1 MVIVGKTLTAL
12 YELVCDWHQTCSVY
26 EQHAMPA
33 DLISFVIPVRDEKST
48 LREVFEK
55 ISTEMLALDRKFEV
69 IFVDD
74 GSTDGS
80 WECIQNLSEEHR
92 GKVVAF
98 RFHRHC
104 GKADALATGLRAA
117 KGQMVFTMDGD
128 AQNDPADIP
137 LFLAKAEEGFDIVCG
152 WRKFR
157 SEPWHRALAG
167 TIVNRML
174 SSLCGTSL
182 HDHQCGFKCYN
193 AKVLNSLPLQG
204 EMRRVLPSV
213 ATAKGFK
220 SAEIVIKHHPRRF
233 RRTEHCMKESVR
245 WFREMMGIYFLD
257 HFRERPLHL
266 CGGLA
271 LASLLMAVALM
282 ASSAIHGLDAR
293 VGLAMTVA
301 AITLATCTL
310 PLVAVGFIGEIIVR
324 RFGKEGSVV
333 IADKLEA
340 TPRSRP
346 QDCEGKIIPLPP
358 QEKPVILVAEDERQM
373 RELLRLQLET
383 AGFDVEEA
391 ADGEEAMEKIHDG
404 IGVVLLDL
412 AMPGKTGIECLTLMR
427 KRFADVRI
435 VIVSGN
441 DEVSTA
447 VRTMKLGAFDYLTK
461 PFAANRLIDTVKR
474 ALALR
479 GLTAGLMEE
488 TA

>member
-1 MVIVGKTLTAL
+1 
-12 YELVCDWHQTCSVY
+12 
-26 EQHAMPA
+26 MPA

-48 LREVFEK
+48 LREVFEQ
-55 ISTEMLALDRKFEV
+55 ISTQMRDLARKFEV

-74 GSTDGS
+74 ASSDGS
-80 WECIQNLSEEHR
+80 WEAIQNLSEEHP
-92 GKVVAF
+92 GSVVAF
-98 RFHRHC
+98 RFLKHC

-117 KGQMVFTMDGD
+117 RGSLVFTMDGD

-137 LFLAKAEEGFDIVCG
+137 LFLAKIDMGFDMVCG
-152 WRKFR
+152 WRLSR
-157 SEPWHRALAG
+157 VEPWHRALAG
-167 TIVNRML
+167 AVVNRML

-182 HDHQCGFKCYN
+182 HDHQCGFKCYRS
-193 AKVLNSLPLQG
+193 KVLGSLPLQG
-204 EMRRVLPSV
+204 EMRRVLPSL
-213 ATAKGFK
+213 ASAKGFK
-220 SAEIVIKHHPRRF
+220 SAEIVITHHPRRF
-233 RRTEHCMKESVR
+233 RRTEHCLKESWR
-245 WFREMMGIYFLD
+245 WFKEMMGVYFLD

-271 LASLLMAVALM
+271 VASFLMAVAIM
-282 ASSAIHGLDAR
+282 AGSAVPGLNPR
-293 VGLAMTVA
+293 VALAMAVA

-310 PLVAVGFIGEIIVR
+310 PLLAVGFIGDIVVR
-324 RFGKEGSVV
+324 RFGRESTAV
-333 IADKLEA
+333 IAEKLEA
-340 TPRSRP
+340 APRLIP
-346 QDCEGKIIPLPP
+346 QDSEGKIIPLPP
-358 QEKPVILVAEDERQM
+358 QTKPLILVAEDEKQM
-373 RELLRLQLET
+373 RELLRLQLES

-391 ADGEEAMEKIHDG
+391 ADGEEAMAKIHEG

-427 KRFADVRI
+427 KRYADVRI

-479 GLTAGLMEE
+479 GLTAGLLEE